1 MDVLEGE
8 PLVNLYKELQ
18 PVDRLSIRVPFPLSS
33 YDRKLITLLYQP
45 LIGAE
50 PISLYFLLWA
60 EGENVDDS
68 AMSHYHLMNALDMPI
83 GKIFESRIA
92 LEAIGLLRT
101 WRKDQQEMRCFIY
114 DAMPP
119 LDAATFF
126 DDPLLSMF
134 LFSKIGESAYRNL
147 RQRFVSK
154 GLSNYGYQEVSRTF
168 TDVYR
173 PVQHNLP
180 SDEIQL
186 TGLQEKPKELP
197 FNYEDFD
204 FNLLRTSLSEQLV
217 PSSILTAEVKATI
230 AKLAFLYHLTP
241 FDMQKIVLLALDDQM
256 ILSDLRL
263 KKEAAD
269 YYKLT
274 VSKEPPAMQ
283 TVMKNPQKQEVFTQT
298 AMVDEDIDPME
309 AELIRWFESS
319 SPIDVLTA
327 VAGGKE
333 PFPNDRQLV
342 EDLVMQYGMPTPV
355 VNVLIHYVFLRNNGK
370 LNRKYIE
377 TIASHWRNTGVKTA
391 REAMKLAREFEE
403 NNVTDSKTVAT
414 KETKDYSKEYKIL
427 KAGAGVFYQLP
438 QFVDSDYSNM
448 EQLNKE
454 LIPIFNSVKSIDLLT
469 MLVKGKTPFEKDVKV
484 VQDFTTKYD
493 IPTPVVNVLIH
504 YAYYLSNANLN
515 SAFLQAIASSWQKNN
530 IQTAEQ
536 ALNFAKEYQ
545 VQKSRKQYMPKG
557 KQTTKTQ
564 NVPDWYY
571 ENKLKQ
577 QKKKDEKPSE
587 EKQTDYEKKRQEI
600 LKKLGMNEG
609 EVDS

>member
-1 MDVLEGE
+1 M
-8 PLVNLYKELQ
+8 NLYKELQ

-60 EGENVDDS
+60 EGENIEDS
-68 AMSHYHLMNALDMPI
+68 TMSHYHLMNALNLPI

-101 WRKDQQEMRCFIY
+101 WRKDQQEMRSFLY
-114 DAMPP
+114 DVMPP

-134 LFSKIGESAYRNL
+134 LYSKIGESAYRNL

-154 GLSNYGYQEVSRTF
+154 GLSSYGYKEVSRTF

-180 SDEIQL
+180 SDEIHL
-186 TGLQEKPKELP
+186 TGIQEKPKELP
-197 FNYEDFD
+197 FNYEGFD
-204 FNLLRTSLSEQLV
+204 FNLLRTGLSEQLV
-217 PSSILTAEVKATI
+217 PSSVLTAEAKATI

-241 FDMQKIVLLALDDQM
+241 LDMQKIILLSLDDQM
-256 ILSDLRL
+256 GLSDLRL

-274 VSKEPPAMQ
+274 VSKEPPTMQ
-283 TVMKNPQKQEVFTQT
+283 TVMKDVQQKQEVFTQAT
-298 AMVDEDIDPME
+298 VDNDEIDPME
-309 AELIRWFESS
+309 HELIKWFETS
-319 SPIDVLTA
+319 SPIDVLKA

-333 PFPNDRQLV
+333 PFPGDRQLV
-342 EDLVMQYGMPTPV
+342 EDLVMQYGIPTPV
-355 VNVLIHYVFLRNNGK
+355 VNVLIHYVFLRNHGK

-377 TIASHWRNTGVKTA
+377 TIASHWRNTGVKSA
-391 REAMKLAREFEE
+391 REAMKLARDFEE
-403 NNVTDSKTVAT
+403 QKGNESKQEAPI
-414 KETKDYSKEYKIL
+414 ETKDYAKEYKIL
-427 KAGAGVFYQLP
+427 KAGAGAFYQLP
-438 QFVDSDYSNM
+438 QFADADFKNT
-448 EQLNKE
+448 EQLKKE
-454 LIPIFNSVKSIDLLT
+454 VLNILNNVKPLDLLT

-484 VQDFTTKYD
+484 VLEFTKKYSMLA
-493 IPTPVVNVLIH
+493 PVVNVLIH

-515 SAFLQAIASSWQKNN
+515 SAFLQAIAANWQKNN

-536 ALNFAKEYQ
+536 ALDFAKDYQ
-545 VQKSRKQYMPKG
+545 IKKNRKQYIPNG
-557 KQTTKTQ
+557 KQTAKSQ
-564 NVPDWYY
+564 NIPDWFY

-577 QKKKDEKPSE
+577 QKKKE
-587 EKQTDYEKKRQEI
+587 EKQSEKSHTDYEKKRQEI
-600 LKKLGMNEG
+600 MKKLGMDEG

>member
-1 MDVLEGE
+1 M
-8 PLVNLYKELQ
+8 NLHNELQ
-18 PVDRLSIRVPFPLSS
+18 SVDRLSIRVPFPLSS

-45 LIGAE
+45 LVGAE

-60 EGENVDDS
+60 EGENIEDNT
-68 AMSHYHLMNALDMPI
+68 MSHYHLMNALNMPI

-101 WRKDQQEMRCFIY
+101 WRKDQQEMRSFIY
-114 DAMPP
+114 DVMPP

-134 LFSKIGESAYRNL
+134 LYSKIGESAYRNL

-154 GLSNYGYQEVSRTF
+154 GLSNHGYQEVSRTF

-186 TGLQEKPKELP
+186 TGLQEKPKKLP

-204 FNLLRTSLSEQLV
+204 FNLLRVGLSEQLV
-217 PSSILTAEVKATI
+217 PSSVLTAEAKATI

-241 FDMQKIVLLALDDQM
+241 LDMQKIILLALDEQM
-256 ILSDLRL
+256 VLSDLRL

-274 VSKEPPAMQ
+274 VSKELPTMQ
-283 TVMKNPQKQEVFTQT
+283 TVIEKQSQEVFTQT
-298 AMVDEDIDPME
+298 AIVDDDIDPME
-309 AELIRWFESS
+309 AELIRWFETS
-319 SPIDVLTA
+319 SPIDILKA

-333 PFPNDRQLV
+333 PFPNDCQLV
-342 EDLVMQYGMPTPV
+342 EDLVMQYGIPTPV
-355 VNVLIHYVFLRNNGK
+355 VNVLIHYVFLRNHGK
-370 LNRKYIE
+370 LNRKYVE

-391 REAMKLAREFEE
+391 REAMKLARDFEE
-403 NNVTDSKTVAT
+403 QKGSDSKQEEAPM
-414 KETKDYSKEYKIL
+414 ETKDYSTEYKLL
-427 KAGAGVFYQLP
+427 KAGAGIFFQLP
-438 QFVDSDYSNM
+438 QFVDADFTNTD
-448 EQLNKE
+448 QLKKE
-454 LIPIFNSVKSIDLLT
+454 LLVILNSVKPIDLLT
-469 MLVKGKTPFEKDVKV
+469 MLVKGKTPFEKDAKV
-484 VQDFTTKYD
+484 VLDFTAKYD
-493 IPTPVVNVLIH
+493 MPIPVVNVLIH
-504 YAYYLSNANLN
+504 YAYYVSNANLN
-515 SAFLQAIASSWQKNN
+515 NAFLQAIASNWQKNN

-536 ALNFAKEYQ
+536 ALSFARDYQ
-545 VQKSRKQYMPKG
+545 IQKARKQNVPKG
-557 KQTTKTQ
+557 KPNAKAQ
-564 NVPDWYY
+564 NVPNWYY

-577 QKKKDEKPSE
+577 QKKKE
-587 EKQTDYEKKRQEI
+587 ERQSDNSHTDYEKKRQEI
-600 LKKLGMNEG
+600 MKKLGMDEG

>member
-1 MDVLEGE
+1 M
-8 PLVNLYKELQ
+8 NLYKELQ
-18 PVDRLSIRVPFPLSS
+18 PVDRLYIRVPFPLSS

-60 EGENVDDS
+60 EGENVDEGS
-68 AMSHYHLMNALDMPI
+68 ISHYHLMNALDMPI

-101 WRKDQQEMRCFIY
+101 WRKNDQEIRSFIY
-114 DAMPP
+114 DVMPP

-154 GLSNYGYQEVSRTF
+154 GQSNFGYQEVSRTF

-197 FNYEDFD
+197 FHYEDFD
-204 FNLLRTSLSEQLV
+204 FNLLRAGLSEQLV
-217 PSSILTAEVKATI
+217 PSSVITAEAKGTI
-230 AKLAFLYHLTP
+230 VKLAFLYHLTP
-241 FDMQKIVLLALDDQM
+241 LDMQKVILLAIDDQM
-256 ILSDLRL
+256 ELSDLRL

-274 VSKEPPAMQ
+274 VSKEPPEIQ
-283 TVMKNPQKQEVFTQT
+283 SVIKQRHKKEVFTQT
-298 AMVDEDIDPME
+298 PIIDEEIDPME
-309 AELIRWFESS
+309 AELIQWFESS
-319 SPIDVLTA
+319 SPIDVLRA
-327 VAGGKE
+327 VAGERE
-333 PFPNDRQLV
+333 PFPNDRQLA
-342 EDLVMQYGMPTPV
+342 EDLVMQYEIPTPV

-403 NNVTDSKTVAT
+403 HTISDPKTVET
-414 KETKDYSKEYKIL
+414 KETKDYSKEYKVL
-427 KAGAGVFYQLP
+427 KAGAGAFYQLP
-438 QFVDSDYSNM
+438 HFVDSDYSNM
-448 EQLNKE
+448 EQLKRE
-454 LIPIFNSVKSIDLLT
+454 LLSIFNSTKPIDLLT
-469 MLVKGKTPFEKDVKV
+469 MLVKGKEPFEKDIKV

-493 IPTPVVNVLIH
+493 IPVPVVDVLIH

-515 SAFLQAIASSWQKNN
+515 SAFLQAIASNWQKNN
-530 IQTAEQ
+530 VQTAEQ

-545 VQKSRKQYMPKG
+545 VQKSRKQFIPKG
-557 KQTTKTQ
+557 KQTSKPQ

-577 QKKKDEKPSE
+577 QKKKEEKPQ
-587 EKQTDYEKKRQEI
+587 KNQMDYEKKRQEI
-600 LKKLGMNEG
+600 LRKLGMNEG

>member
-1 MDVLEGE
+1 M
-8 PLVNLYKELQ
+8 NLYKELQ
-18 PVDRLSIRVPFPLSS
+18 PVDRLYIRVPFPLSS

-50 PISLYFLLWA
+50 PISFYFLLWA
-60 EGENVDDS
+60 EGENVDDRS
-68 AMSHYHLMNALDMPI
+68 MSHYHLMNSLDMPI
-83 GKIFESRIA
+83 GKVFESRIA

-101 WRKDQQEMRCFIY
+101 WRKNEQESRSFIY
-114 DAMPP
+114 DVMPP

-154 GLSNYGYQEVSRTF
+154 GQSNFGYQEVSRTF

-197 FNYEDFD
+197 FHYEDFD
-204 FNLLRTSLSEQLV
+204 FNLLRAGLSEQLV
-217 PSSILTAEVKATI
+217 PSSVITAEVKATI
-230 AKLAFLYHLTP
+230 VKLAFLYHLTP
-241 FDMQKIVLLALDDQM
+241 IDMQKIILLALDDQM
-256 ILSDLRL
+256 ELSDLRL

-274 VSKEPPAMQ
+274 VSKEPPEMQ
-283 TVMKNPQKQEVFTQT
+283 SVIKQQKKQEVFTQT
-298 AMVDEDIDPME
+298 PIIEEDLDPME
-309 AELIRWFESS
+309 AELIQWFESS
-319 SPIDVLTA
+319 SPIDVLRA
-327 VAGGKE
+327 VAGERE
-333 PFPNDRQLV
+333 PFPSDRQV
-342 EDLVMQYGMPTPV
+342 AEDLVMQYEIPTPV
-355 VNVLIHYVFLRNNGK
+355 VNVLIHYVFLRNHGK

-403 NNVTDSKTVAT
+403 HNVTESKTVGT
-414 KETKDYSKEYKIL
+414 KETKEYSKEYKVL
-427 KAGAGVFYQLP
+427 KAGAGAFYQLP
-438 QFVDSDYSNM
+438 HFVDNDYSNM
-448 EQLNKE
+448 EQLKKE
-454 LIPIFNSVKSIDLLT
+454 LLSIFNRVQPIELLT
-469 MLVKGKTPFEKDVKV
+469 MLVKGKTPFEKDIQV
-484 VQDFTTKYD
+484 VQDFTTKYEM
-493 IPTPVVNVLIH
+493 PAPVVAVLIH

-515 SAFLQAIASSWQKNN
+515 SAFLQAIASNWQKNN
-530 IQTAEQ
+530 VQTAEQ

-545 VQKSRKQYMPKG
+545 VKKSHKQFIPKG
-557 KQTTKTQ
+557 KQTSKLQ

-577 QKKKDEKPSE
+577 QKQKEEKPQKS
-587 EKQTDYEKKRQEI
+587 QMDYEKKRQEI
-600 LKKLGMNEG
+600 LRKLGMNEG

>member
-1 MDVLEGE
+1 M
-8 PLVNLYKELQ
+8 VNLFKELQ

-50 PISLYFLLWA
+50 PIGLYFLLWA
-60 EGENVDDS
+60 EGENVDANS
-68 AMSHYHLMNALDMPI
+68 MSHYHLMNALNLPI

-101 WRKDQQEMRCFIY
+101 FRKDQQEMRSFIY
-114 DAMPP
+114 DVMPP

-134 LFSKIGESAYRNL
+134 LFSKIGESSYRNL

-154 GLSNYGYQEVSRTF
+154 GMSNYGYQEVSRTF

-197 FNYEDFD
+197 FNYEEFD
-204 FNLLRTSLSEQLV
+204 FRLLRASLSEQLV
-217 PSSILTAEVKATI
+217 PSSVLTAEVKATI

-241 FDMQKIVLLALDDQM
+241 LDMQKIILLALDDKM
-256 ILSDLRL
+256 ELSDLRL

-274 VSKEPPAMQ
+274 VSKEPPEMQ
-283 TVMKNPQKQEVFTQT
+283 SVIKKQQQKQEVFKQNE
-298 AMVDEDIDPME
+298 VVEEDIDPME
-309 AELIRWFESS
+309 AELIRWFETS
-319 SPIDVLTA
+319 SPIDVLKA

-342 EDLVMQYGMPTPV
+342 EDLVMQYGISTPV

-403 NNVTDSKTVAT
+403 MNANEIKYLKQSVSTEA
-414 KETKDYSKEYKIL
+414 KDYSKEYKIL
-427 KAGAGVFYQLP
+427 KACAGAFYQLP
-438 QFVDSDYSNM
+438 QFLDSDYANID
-448 EQLNKE
+448 QLIKE
-454 LIPIFNSVKSIDLLT
+454 LSPIFNNVTPTNLLT
-469 MLVKGKTPFEKDVKV
+469 MLVKGKTPFERDVKV
-484 VQDFTTKYD
+484 VQDFTSKYD
-493 IPTPVVNVLIH
+493 IPTPVINVLIH

-515 SAFLQAIASSWQKNN
+515 SAFLQAIASNWQKNN

-536 ALNFAKEYQ
+536 ALHFAKEYQ
-545 VQKSRKQYMPKG
+545 ETKKRKQFIPKG
-557 KQTTKTQ
+557 KQVNKQ

-571 ENKLKQ
+571 ENKAKQ
-577 QKKKDEKPSE
+577 QKKSE
-587 EKQTDYEKKRQEI
+587 EKKLETNQTDYEKKRKEI
-600 LKKLGMNEG
+600 MKKLGMNEG

>member
-1 MDVLEGE
+1 M
-8 PLVNLYKELQ
+8 VNLYKELQ

-68 AMSHYHLMNALDMPI
+68 TRSHYHLMNSLDMPI
-83 GKIFESRIA
+83 GKIFKSRIA

-101 WRKDQQEMRCFIY
+101 WRKDQQEMRSFIY
-114 DAMPP
+114 DVMPP

-154 GLSNYGYQEVSRTF
+154 GMSNYGYQEVSRTF

-173 PVQHNLP
+173 PVQHSLP

-197 FNYEDFD
+197 FHYEDFD
-204 FNLLRTSLSEQLV
+204 FNLLRAGLSEQLI
-217 PSSILTAEVKATI
+217 PSSVLTAEIKATI

-241 FDMQKIVLLALDDQM
+241 LDMQKIVLLALDDQM
-256 ILSDLRL
+256 VLSDLRL

-274 VSKEPPAMQ
+274 VSKEPPSMQ
-283 TVMKNPQKQEVFTQT
+283 SVIKNQPKQEVFTQT
-298 AMVDEDIDPME
+298 SLIDEEIDPME
-309 AELIRWFESS
+309 AELIRWFETS

-342 EDLVMQYGMPTPV
+342 EDLVMQYEIPTPV

-403 NNVTDSKTVAT
+403 NNATDSKTTAI
-414 KETKDYSKEYKIL
+414 KETKDYSKEYKLL

-438 QFVDSDYSNM
+438 QFVDSEYSNI
-448 EQLNKE
+448 EELKKE
-454 LIPIFNSVKSIDLLT
+454 LISIFDRVKPIDLLT

-484 VQDFTTKYD
+484 VQDFTSKYD
-493 IPTPVVNVLIH
+493 MQTPVVNVLIH

-515 SAFLQAIASSWQKNN
+515 SAFLQAIASNWQKNSV
-530 IQTAEQ
+530 QTAEQ
-536 ALNFAKEYQ
+536 ALDFAKEYQ
-545 VQKSRKQYMPKG
+545 VQKSRKQFIPKG
-557 KQTTKTQ
+557 KQTAKPK

-577 QKKKDEKPSE
+577 QKKKEGQSSE
-587 EKQTDYEKKRQEI
+587 EKQTDYEKKRREI

>member
-1 MDVLEGE
+1 M
-8 PLVNLYKELQ
+8 NLYKELQ

-60 EGENVDDS
+60 EGENSEDS
-68 AMSHYHLMNALDMPI
+68 TMSHYHLMNALNMPI

-101 WRKDQQEMRCFIY
+101 WRKDQQEMRSFLY
-114 DAMPP
+114 DVMPP

-134 LFSKIGESAYRNL
+134 LYSKIGESAYRNL

-154 GLSNYGYQEVSRTF
+154 GLSSYGYQEVSRTF

-173 PVQHNLP
+173 PVQHNIP
-180 SDEIQL
+180 SDEIHL
-186 TGLQEKPKELP
+186 TGIQEKPKELP
-197 FNYEDFD
+197 FNYEEFD
-204 FNLLRTSLSEQLV
+204 FHLLRSTLSEQLV
-217 PSSILTAEVKATI
+217 PSSVLTAEAKATI

-241 FDMQKIVLLALDDQM
+241 FDMQKIILLALDDEM
-256 ILSDLRL
+256 GLSDLRL

-274 VSKEPPAMQ
+274 VSKEPPTMQ
-283 TVMKNPQKQEVFTQT
+283 SVMENVKQKQELFTQT
-298 AMVDEDIDPME
+298 PVDDNDINPME
-309 AELIRWFESS
+309 QELIKWFETS

-333 PFPNDRQLV
+333 PFPSDRQLV

-355 VNVLIHYVFLRNNGK
+355 VNVLIHYVFLRNHGK

-377 TIASHWRNTGVKTA
+377 TIASHWRNTGVKSA
-391 REAMKLAREFEE
+391 REAMKLARDFEE
-403 NNVTDSKTVAT
+403 QKGIDSKQEDASI
-414 KETKDYSKEYKIL
+414 ETKDYSKEYKIL
-427 KAGAGVFYQLP
+427 KAGAGTFYQLP
-438 QFVDSDYSNM
+438 QFVDSDFANA
-448 EQLNKE
+448 EELKKE
-454 LIPIFNSVKSIDLLT
+454 LLEILNNAESLELLS
-469 MLVKGKTPFEKDVKV
+469 MLVKGKAPFERDVKV
-484 VQDFTTKYD
+484 VNEFIKKYD
-493 IPTPVVNVLIH
+493 MPVPVVNVLIH
-504 YAYYLSNANLN
+504 YAYYLSNANIN
-515 SAFLQAIASSWQKNN
+515 SAFIQAIAANWQKNN
-530 IQTAEQ
+530 IQKAEQ
-536 ALNFAKEYQ
+536 ALNFAKDYQ
-545 VQKSRKQYMPKG
+545 IQKNRKQYMPKG
-557 KQTTKTQ
+557 KQTAKSQ

-577 QKKKDEKPSE
+577 QKKKEVKQIDH
-587 EKQTDYEKKRQEI
+587 KQTDYEKKRQEI
-600 LKKLGMNEG
+600 MKKLGMNEG

>member
-1 MDVLEGE
+1 M
-8 PLVNLYKELQ
+8 NLYKELQ

-60 EGENVDDS
+60 EGENVEDCT
-68 AMSHYHLMNALDMPI
+68 MSHYHLMNALNLPI
-83 GKIFESRIA
+83 GKVFESRIA

-101 WRKDQQEMRCFIY
+101 FRKDQQEMRSFIY
-114 DAMPP
+114 DVMPP

-134 LFSKIGESAYRNL
+134 LFSKIGESSYRNL

-154 GLSNYGYQEVSRTF
+154 GLSNYGYQEISRTF

-173 PVQHNLP
+173 PVHHNLP
-180 SDEIQL
+180 SDGIQL

-197 FNYEDFD
+197 FNYEEFD
-204 FNLLRTSLSEQLV
+204 FSLLRVSLSEQLV
-217 PSSILTAEVKATI
+217 PSSVLTAEVKATI

-241 FDMQKIVLLALDDQM
+241 LDMQKIILLALDDKM
-256 ILSDLRL
+256 ELSDLRL

-274 VSKEPPAMQ
+274 VSKEPPEMQ
-283 TVMKNPQKQEVFTQT
+283 SVIKKQQQKQEVFKQT
-298 AMVDEDIDPME
+298 EVVEEEIDPME

-319 SPIDVLTA
+319 SPIDVLKA
-327 VAGGKE
+327 VASGKE

-342 EDLVMQYGMPTPV
+342 EDLVMQYGISTPV

-370 LNRKYIE
+370 LNRKYVE

-403 NNVTDSKTVAT
+403 QNANDSKQSVSI
-414 KETKDYSKEYKIL
+414 EEKDYSKEYKIL
-427 KAGAGVFYQLP
+427 KAGAGAFYQLP
-438 QFVDSDYSNM
+438 QFLDADYSNVDKLQK
-448 EQLNKE
+448 EVTDILNSATPSNL
-454 LIPIFNSVKSIDLLT
+454 LI
-469 MLVKGKTPFEKDVKV
+469 MLAKGKTPFERDVKV
-484 VQDFTTKYD
+484 VREFTSKYD
-493 IPTPVVNVLIH
+493 MPTPVINVLIH

-515 SAFLQAIASSWQKNN
+515 SAFLQAIASNWQKNN
-530 IQTAEQ
+530 IQSAQQ
-536 ALNFAKEYQ
+536 ALLFAKDYQ
-545 VQKSRKQYMPKG
+545 EQKKRKAFIPKG
-557 KQTTKTQ
+557 KQVNKQ

-571 ENKLKQ
+571 ENKAKQ
-577 QKKKDEKPSE
+577 QKKSE
-587 EKQTDYEKKRQEI
+587 EKKIQTDQTDYEKKRKEI
-600 LKKLGMNEG
+600 MKKLGMNEG